1 MLFNRPAQTQQQTI
15 FETPATLG
23 EYLSA
28 ERASSFEESDTR
40 RLVKYLNLPTTGEKL
55 SKEQAQEAINNA
67 GVSINN
73 VPDNLTSD
81 MLASIIQRQKYL
93 DDLNRTKQRRP
104 DGYVSYALGTG
115 AMLGP
120 QIVDPIGMALNFVP
134 LVGTARYANMVGKST
149 TMLGRTATRFG
160 LSGAEAAGANLL
172 VEPARYAMANALGDD
187 YTAYDTFMNT
197 AFGFGFGGT
206 LGAGAGA
213 IGDAFGA
220 KFGGVASPVPREE
233 VNKIKVAAAQRLM
246 RDGVVDVQPLLNA
259 ATKQRLL
266 YDLNEIQT
274 VPGLKQKLDEQ
285 GPGSIGL
292 EKARAEYLRI
302 NPEIANRLDVLN
314 SQLKDVVADKNVYQ
328 AALKQYEA
336 GNKVATDLLEQQYGK
351 GFRQEANDYL
361 TYVSKQEKLSSANKR
376 QAKILK
382 RDADALDAKYE
393 GRFSKTYEA
402 SKTVPSND
410 IAYNKLRQD
419 LDRLEADVNLNSQLK
434 LLELKD
440 SAQREYMQQKEDFA
454 SGVDDSARQRLA
466 SQVDNIDEEID
477 AYLSNK
483 EEVEDE
489 ILSLKASSDDF
500 EKRTGFILEK
510 INDKDY
516 DVTNV
521 VSSLENY
528 LKCIRR

>member
-15 FETPATLG
+15 FETPASLG

-55 SKEQAQEAINNA
+55 SKEQAQEAITNA
-67 GVSINN
+67 GVSIQN

-81 MLASIIQRQKYL
+81 MLVSIIQRQKYL
-93 DDLNRTKQRRP
+93 DDLNRTKERRP
-104 DGYVSYALGTG
+104 DGYLSYTLGTG

-120 QIVDPIGMALNFVP
+120 QILDPVGMALNFVP

-220 KFGGVASPVPREE
+220 KFGGVASPVAKEE
-233 VNKIKVAAAQRLM
+233 MNKIKVAAAQRLM
-246 RDGVVDVQPLLNA
+246 RDGVVDPQPLLNA
-259 ATKQRLL
+259 AVKQRLL

-274 VPGLKQKLDEQ
+274 VPGLKQKIDQQ
-285 GPGSIGL
+285 GPNSIGL
-292 EKARAEYLRI
+292 EKARSEYLRL
-302 NPEIANRLDVLN
+302 NPDISNRIDALN
-314 SQLKDVVADKNVYQ
+314 AQLQAITPAKNLYE
-328 AALKQYEA
+328 AALKEYQA
-336 GNKVATDLLEQQYGK
+336 GNKIVTDALEQQYGK
-351 GFRQEANDYL
+351 GFKQEADDYA
-361 TYVSKQEKLSSANKR
+361 TYVKKQEKLTTANKR
-376 QAKILK
+376 QVKIIAK
-382 RDADALDAKYE
+382 DLDELDRKYE
-393 GRFSKTYEA
+393 GRLSKTYQE
-402 SKTVPSND
+402 SETPPSTDGVSNV
-410 IAYNKLRQD
+410 LRKE
-419 LDRLEADVNLNSQLK
+419 LDRREAEIELGSQLK
-434 LLELKD
+434 MLELKD
-440 SAQREYMQQKEDFA
+440 AAQREYMQQKEAFA
-454 SGVDDSARQRLA
+454 AGFDDSARKRLA
-466 SQVDNIDEEID
+466 AQVDKMDEEIN
-477 AYLSNK
+477 AYLTDK
-483 EEVEDE
+483 EEIEGE
-489 ILSLKASSDDF
+489 ILSLRQSSDEF
-500 EKRTGFILEK
+500 EKRTGLIVEK